1 MRSQVNRS
9 WKHGGHQGSF
19 ERYIFDPNRSIGN
32 WTAHSCRTKSYHPD
46 PGLHHGRSLPVE
58 SRATLCHCSWALTKP
73 SWTIPLSSA
82 LSCCGS
88 DGQTEIQRQMAP
100 AKPVTQ
106 ISFPATLSELIIRI
120 RISPTTRALRAE
132 RSGLRGH
139 TSCSRDR
146 RPIIDF
152 RTVFSAAPI
161 LFRSSV

>member
-1 MRSQVNRS
+1 
-9 WKHGGHQGSF
+9 
-19 ERYIFDPNRSIGN
+19 
-32 WTAHSCRTKSYHPD
+32 
-46 PGLHHGRSLPVE
+46 
-58 SRATLCHCSWALTKP
+58 
-73 SWTIPLSSA
+73 
-82 LSCCGS
+82 
-88 DGQTEIQRQMAP
+88 MAP